1 VLWCRAE
8 VVLSCW
14 QFDATH
20 RPVIDDIISIL
31 VKNPTL
37 ITPCLDS
44 PSAALVLEGTAS
56 LEMSLAP
63 RPRSVRG
70 SNPRR
75 ASGDIWTRRGLSLS
89 LSHDDD
95 SKVSSDSPDPAM
107 VSLMDPFGLLSDS
120 AATQPPVPVMP
131 RYCKTT
137 AAPHNRVSFDSRI
150 RTSMFGR
157 SASTDDRRAPTAL
170 VVSLGHDADD
180 RCLDTSFMLGI
191 KSTPVVSSTVPLDDS
206 QRLPEPSRPVSKIHL
221 DDDCLAP
228 TSSLESRADSDY
240 CSQHSKDC

>member
-1 VLWCRAE
+1 
-8 VVLSCW
+8 
-14 QFDATH
+14 
-20 RPVIDDIISIL
+20 
-31 VKNPTL
+31 
-37 ITPCLDS
+37 
-44 PSAALVLEGTAS
+44 
-56 LEMSLAP
+56 
-63 RPRSVRG
+63 
-70 SNPRR
+70 
-75 ASGDIWTRRGLSLS
+75 
-89 LSHDDD
+89 
-95 SKVSSDSPDPAM
+95 
-107 VSLMDPFGLLSDS
+107 
-120 AATQPPVPVMP
+120 
-131 RYCKTT
+131 
-137 AAPHNRVSFDSRI
+137 
-150 RTSMFGR
+150 MFGR